1 MGLIVG
7 GGFRYVDTQARATSN
22 AALTPTTFFPSIPSY
37 TVFDAMVGYEINKN
51 VSIQLN
57 LYNLADKFYLAR
69 VNKAGNR
76 LVMGTPRSG
85 LVTANF
91 KF

>member
-1 MGLIVG
+1 
-7 GGFRYVDTQARATSN
+7 
-22 AALTPTTFFPSIPSY
+22 
-37 TVFDAMVGYEINKN
+37 MVGYEINKN

-69 VNKAGNR
+69 VNNAGNR

-85 LVTANF
+85 LLSANF